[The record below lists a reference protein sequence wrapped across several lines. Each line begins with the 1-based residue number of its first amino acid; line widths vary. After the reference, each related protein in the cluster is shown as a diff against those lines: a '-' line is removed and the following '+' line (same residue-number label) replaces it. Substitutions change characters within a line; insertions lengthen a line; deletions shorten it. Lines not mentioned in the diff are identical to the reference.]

1 MQPDLRSDETKF
13 VDAEI
18 KRAAARERARCDDA
32 VRLWFN
38 AHDAYHKASDA
49 YNQRLALVRAER
61 EQRDNWSMT
70 TDKEYHELGAAQ
82 AAAFQAD
89 EALYQVLRTAR
100 TFERASA
107 AAPRQASAMSA
118 EADRIHVRLLA
129 MGWLDHRE
137 DNCKTA
143 TEAAKLIRELSEES
157 ATRQAEGPNNAGA
170 ILVRLRYAILTATND
185 DLSEPGTEKR
195 TRHIA
200 RIEAMHDAM
209 EEIVSLCAAAGL
221 TVLRYHRT
229 RTGKDR

>member
-1 MQPDLRSDETKF
+1 MSEPTEQ
-13 VDAEI
+13 I
-18 KRAAARERARCDDA
+18 
-32 VRLWFN
+32 
-38 AHDAYHKASDA
+38 
-49 YNQRLALVRAER
+49 AER
-61 EQRDNWSMT
+61 DRNNALMITNLQAEVDRLTIDRDAWR
-70 TDKEYHELGAAQ
+70 L
-82 AAAFQAD
+82 
-89 EALYQVLRTAR
+89 TAR

-157 ATRQAEGPNNAGA
+157 APRQAEGPNNAGA

-221 TVLRYHRT
+221 TVGET
-229 RTGKDR
+229 IPQEEK